1 LTFSELLELFFHSQL
16 IAVYII
22 VQDLTHTCMS
32 LNCVIFTE
40 LQHQRRQSKM
50 TPKKVAK
57 MVAEMLRR
65 NELRLSRGYSGRYY
79 LYYFDETKTEPFR
92 AVMLPMNNE

>member
-1 LTFSELLELFFHSQL
+1 MYESELS
-16 IAVYII
+16 YIHRVAASTQTI
-22 VQDLTHTCMS
+22 ENVG
-32 LNCVIFTE
+32 
-40 LQHQRRQSKM
+40 M
-50 TPKKVAK
+50 TTKKVAK

-92 AVMLPMNNE
+92 TVILLMNNV